1 MLPQLMEQR
10 ESFLAFAKS
19 RKNVEVVLKETRDWL
34 GAADF
39 LTTVT
44 SEQIWRKRTP
54 ENVHNF
60 AAFIDAG
67 NPSLL
72 LRILCICHKT

>member
-1 MLPQLMEQR
+1 MEQLPHFSCIC
-10 ESFLAFAKS
+10 EIK
-19 RKNVEVVLKETRDWL
+19 KNVEVVLKETRDWL